1 MTPYDRETLE
11 LWIAHS
17 EVQDLEIQALRNEL
31 LRLRELAF
39 ELWLELMAQTKE
51 RIRAE

>member
-1 MTPYDRETLE
+1 MTAYERETLE

-17 EVQDLEIQALRNEL
+17 EVQRLEIEALQFDL
-31 LRLRELAF
+31 LRVRKLAF
-39 ELWLELMAQTKE
+39 GMWLELMAQTKE